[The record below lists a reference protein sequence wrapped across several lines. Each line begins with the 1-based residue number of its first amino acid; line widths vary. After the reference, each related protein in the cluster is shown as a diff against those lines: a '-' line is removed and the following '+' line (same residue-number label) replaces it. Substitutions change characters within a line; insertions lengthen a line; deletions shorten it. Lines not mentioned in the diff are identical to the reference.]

1 MEDLLWGGLA
11 NIDNSTKVGRGVM
24 GTSGL
29 GPKTQQKVYLL
40 KFTNHFCF
48 PKYGRNS
55 AYDGMLCI
63 LAFHISTR
71 QGDNELEE
79 EKYAYA
85 FCPCW
90 WWHNGDYDYA
100 AASFFCK

>member
-1 MEDLLWGGLA
+1 M
-11 NIDNSTKVGRGVM
+11 
-24 GTSGL
+24 
-29 GPKTQQKVYLL
+29 
-40 KFTNHFCF
+40 
-48 PKYGRNS
+48 NS
-55 AYDGMLCI
+55 AYDGMPCI

-90 WWHNGDYDYA
+90 WWWHNGDCDYA
-100 AASFFCK
+100 AASFFLQIASLHSNSLFFGNPHNDR